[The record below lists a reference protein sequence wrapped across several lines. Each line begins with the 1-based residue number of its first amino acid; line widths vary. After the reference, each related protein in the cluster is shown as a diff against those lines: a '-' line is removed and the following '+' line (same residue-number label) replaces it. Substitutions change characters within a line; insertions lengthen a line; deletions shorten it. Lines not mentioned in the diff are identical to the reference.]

1 MCGFPEDKIFTE
13 PEKILPYYD
22 LFIKREAQI
31 ITLKRTK
38 NKIDG
43 ERRVQ
48 FIEIR
53 CPSTGEIFH
62 LGVPSSFTDAAE
74 ARAWTLYMDTLEEN
88 FET

>member
-1 MCGFPEDKIFTE
+1 
-13 PEKILPYYD
+13 L
-22 LFIKREAQI
+22 
-31 ITLKRTK
+31 
-38 NKIDG
+38 NG
-43 ERRVQ
+43 ERRAQ

-62 LGVPSSFTDAAE
+62 LGVPSDFTDASE